1 MLNLRKISKFYG
13 SVGALSD
20 VSLDVPQGAT
30 GVVIGPSGCGK
41 TTLVR
46 LIMGLISPDEGEVII
61 DDELVVEENIS
72 GIRRRIGYVVQ
83 GGALFPHMTAWANV
97 GLMPKYFG
105 WSRPEI
111 SRKVR
116 LLAEMMELPLASL
129 DRYPGELSGGQRQRV
144 SLMRAL
150 VLDPEMLVL
159 DEPFGALDPMV
170 RFQLQEHLRGLFR
183 KLKKTVVM
191 VTHDIAEAAFF
202 ADEIILMRAGK
213 IVQRGPMSDLLF
225 HPKEEFVTAFL
236 KAQRTL
242 SENIQGPQ

>member
-1 MLNLRKISKFYG
+1 MLNLRKVCKFYG
-13 SVGALSD
+13 AVRVLSD
-20 VSLDVPQGAT
+20 VNFDVPRGAT
-30 GVVIGPSGCGK
+30 GVIIGPSGCGK

-46 LIMGLISPDEGEVII
+46 LIMGLISADQGEVMF
-61 DDELVVEENIS
+61 DDEAVVEENIS
-72 GIRRRIGYVVQ
+72 RIRRRIGYVVQ
-83 GGALFPHMTAWANV
+83 GGALFPHLTAWRNV

-105 WSRPEI
+105 WSSPEI
-111 SRKVR
+111 VQRVE
-116 LLAEMMELPLASL
+116 LLADMMELPLDAL
-129 DRYPGELSGGQRQRV
+129 HRYPGELSGGQRQRV

-150 VLDPEMLVL
+150 VLDPEVLIL

-170 RFQLQEHLRGLFR
+170 RFQLQEHLRALFR

-213 IVQRGPMSDLLF
+213 VVQRGSIFELLSN
-225 HPKEEFVTAFL
+225 PKDDFVTAFI

-242 SENIQGPQ
+242 AEDSRESL

>member
-1 MLNLRKISKFYG
+1 MLNLRKVCKFYG
-13 SVGALSD
+13 AVRVLSD
-20 VSLDVPQGAT
+20 VNFDVPRGAT
-30 GVVIGPSGCGK
+30 GVIIGPSGCGK

-46 LIMGLISPDEGEVII
+46 LIMGLISADQGEVMF
-61 DDELVVEENIS
+61 DDEAVVEENIS
-72 GIRRRIGYVVQ
+72 RIRRRIGYVVQ
-83 GGALFPHMTAWANV
+83 GGALFPHLTAWRNV

-105 WSRPEI
+105 WSSPEI
-111 SRKVR
+111 AQRVE
-116 LLAEMMELPLASL
+116 LLADMMELPLDAL
-129 DRYPGELSGGQRQRV
+129 HRYPGELSGGQRQRV

-150 VLDPEMLVL
+150 VLDPEVLIL

-170 RFQLQEHLRGLFR
+170 RFQLQEHLRALFR

-213 IVQRGPMSDLLF
+213 VVQRGSIFELLSN
-225 HPKEEFVTAFL
+225 PKDDFVTAFI

-242 SENIQGPQ
+242 AEDSQEL

>member
-1 MLNLRKISKFYG
+1 MLNLRKVCKFYG
-13 SVGALSD
+13 AVGVLSD
-20 VSLDVPQGAT
+20 ISVDVPRGAT
-30 GVVIGPSGCGK
+30 GVIIGPSGCGK

-46 LIMGLISPDEGEVII
+46 LIMGLISADQGEVMF
-61 DDELVVEENIS
+61 DDEAVVEENIS
-72 GIRRRIGYVVQ
+72 RIRRRIGYVVQ
-83 GGALFPHMTAWANV
+83 GGALFPHLTAWRNV

-105 WSRPEI
+105 WSSPEI
-111 SRKVR
+111 IQRVE
-116 LLAEMMELPLASL
+116 LLADMMELPLDTL
-129 DRYPGELSGGQRQRV
+129 HRYPGELSGGQRQRV

-150 VLDPEMLVL
+150 VLDPEVLIL

-170 RFQLQEHLRGLFR
+170 RFQLQEHLRALFR

-213 IVQRGPMSDLLF
+213 VVQRGSIFELLSN
-225 HPKEEFVTAFL
+225 PKDDFVTAFI

-242 SENIQGPQ
+242 AEDSQEL

>member
-1 MLNLRKISKFYG
+1 MLTLDKISKSFG
-13 SVGALSD
+13 SVGALSG
-20 VSLDVPQGAT
+20 VSLDVPRGAT

-46 LIMGLISPDEGEVII
+46 LIMGLLSADQGEITF
-61 DDELVVEENIS
+61 DGEAVVGINIS

-83 GGALFPHMTAWANV
+83 GGALFPHMTAWSNV
-97 GLMPKYFG
+97 GLMPKYCG
-105 WSRPEI
+105 WSPSEI
-111 SRKVR
+111 AERVE
-116 LLAEMMELPLASL
+116 LLADMMELPLEAL
-129 DRYPGELSGGQRQRV
+129 HRYPVELSGGQRQRV

-150 VLDPEMLVL
+150 VLDPEVLIL

-170 RFQLQEHLRGLFR
+170 RFQLQEHLRTLFR
-183 KLKKTVVM
+183 KLKKTVLM

-213 IVQRGPMSDLLF
+213 VVQRGPISELLSD
-225 HPKEEFVTAFL
+225 PKEDFVTAFL

-242 SENIQGPQ
+242 SENSRGG

>member
-1 MLNLRKISKFYG
+1 MLNLRKVCKFYG
-13 SVGALSD
+13 DVGVLADISF
-20 VSLDVPQGAT
+20 DVPRGAT
-30 GVVIGPSGCGK
+30 GVIIGPSGCGK

-46 LIMGLISPDEGEVII
+46 LIMGLISADQGEVMF
-61 DDELVVEENIS
+61 DDEAVVEKNIS
-72 GIRRRIGYVVQ
+72 RIRRRIGYVVQ
-83 GGALFPHMTAWANV
+83 GGALFPHLTAWRNV

-105 WSRPEI
+105 WSSPEI
-111 SRKVR
+111 IQRVE
-116 LLAEMMELPLASL
+116 LLADMMELPLDTL
-129 DRYPGELSGGQRQRV
+129 HRYPGELSGGQRQRV

-150 VLDPEMLVL
+150 VLDPEVLIL

-170 RFQLQEHLRGLFR
+170 RFQLQEHLRALFR

-213 IVQRGPMSDLLF
+213 VVQRGSIFELLSN
-225 HPKEEFVTAFL
+225 PKDDFVTAFI

-242 SENIQGPQ
+242 AEDSQEL

>member
-1 MLNLRKISKFYG
+1 MLNLRKVCKFYG
-13 SVGALSD
+13 AVGVLSD
-20 VSLDVPQGAT
+20 ISFDVPRGTT
-30 GVVIGPSGCGK
+30 GVIIGPSGCGK

-46 LIMGLISPDEGEVII
+46 LIMGLISADQGEVMF
-61 DDELVVEENIS
+61 DDEAVVEENIS
-72 GIRRRIGYVVQ
+72 RIRRRIGYVVQ
-83 GGALFPHMTAWANV
+83 GGALFPHLTAWRNV

-105 WSRPEI
+105 WSSPEI
-111 SRKVR
+111 VQRVE
-116 LLAEMMELPLASL
+116 LLADMMELPLDTL
-129 DRYPGELSGGQRQRV
+129 HRYPGELSGGQRQRV

-150 VLDPEMLVL
+150 VLDPEVLIL

-170 RFQLQEHLRGLFR
+170 RFQLQEHLRALFR

-213 IVQRGPMSDLLF
+213 VVQRGSIFELLSN
-225 HPKEEFVTAFL
+225 PTDDFVTAFI

-242 SENIQGPQ
+242 AEDSQEL

>member
-1 MLNLRKISKFYG
+1 MLNLRKVCKFYG
-13 SVGALSD
+13 AVGVLSD
-20 VSLDVPQGAT
+20 ISFDVPRGAT
-30 GVVIGPSGCGK
+30 GVIIGPSGCGK

-46 LIMGLISPDEGEVII
+46 LIMGLISADQGEVMF
-61 DDELVVEENIS
+61 DDEAVVEENIS
-72 GIRRRIGYVVQ
+72 RIRRRIGYVVQ
-83 GGALFPHMTAWANV
+83 GGALFPHLTAWRNV

-105 WSRPEI
+105 WSSPEI
-111 SRKVR
+111 IQRVE
-116 LLAEMMELPLASL
+116 LLADMMELPLGAL
-129 DRYPGELSGGQRQRV
+129 HRYPGELSGGQRQRV

-150 VLDPEMLVL
+150 VLDPEVLIL

-170 RFQLQEHLRGLFR
+170 RFQLQEHLRALFR

-213 IVQRGPMSDLLF
+213 VVQRGSIFELLSN
-225 HPKEEFVTAFL
+225 PKDDFVTAFI

-242 SENIQGPQ
+242 AEDSQEL